1 MRPWQV
7 TVISLFVAAGSV
19 PAQWPSPKTVGI
31 PRTPDGKADLSAK
44 APRTPDGRPN
54 LSGLWTIETEEFWE
68 DIGAGLKPEEVP
80 LQPWAATL
88 FRERRTNLG
97 KDNPIAR
104 CMPAGVPTIDTI
116 PTPHK
121 IIQTPS
127 FIAILYEY
135 NMQYRQIFTDGRS
148 LPQDPNP
155 NWMGYSVGRWDG
167 DTLAVDTA
175 GLKDNT
181 WLDLYGHP
189 ATDALRVSEHFYRRD
204 FGHMDLEI
212 IMSDSKAYTK
222 PWRIVLHPRL
232 LPDAEML
239 EFVCIE
245 NNKGIEHMVGK

>member
-1 MRPWQV
+1 M
-7 TVISLFVAAGSV
+7 

-68 DIGAGLKPEEVP
+68 DIGAGLKPDEVP

-88 FRERRTNLG
+88 FGERKASLG

-127 FIAILYEY
+127 FMAILYEY

-167 DTLAVDTA
+167 DTLVVDTT
-175 GLKDNT
+175 GLKDKT

-212 IMSDSKAYTK
+212 TMSDSKAYTK

-232 LPDAEML
+232 LPDVEML

>member
-1 MRPWQV
+1 MRSWQV

-80 LQPWAATL
+80 LQSWAATL
-88 FRERRTNLG
+88 FRERRANLG

-135 NMQYRQIFTDGRS
+135 NMQYRQI
-148 LPQDPNP
+148 
-155 NWMGYSVGRWDG
+155 
-167 DTLAVDTA
+167 
-175 GLKDNT
+175 
-181 WLDLYGHP
+181 H
-189 ATDALRVSEHFYRRD
+189 
-204 FGHMDLEI
+204 
-212 IMSDSKAYTK
+212 
-222 PWRIVLHPRL
+222 
-232 LPDAEML
+232 
-239 EFVCIE
+239 
-245 NNKGIEHMVGK
+245 

>member
-44 APRTPDGRPN
+44 APRTRDGRPN
-54 LSGLWTIETEEFWE
+54 LSGLWTIETEKFWE

-88 FRERRTNLG
+88 FRERRANLG

-135 NMQYRQIFTDGRS
+135 NMQYRQIFSVAATIRFLVKPVVLTGSFLCLRCGHCPITVHTERS
-148 LPQDPNP
+148 Q
-155 NWMGYSVGRWDG
+155 SVTIRRRFFAD
-167 DTLAVDTA
+167 DDQFLT
-175 GLKDNT
+175 
-181 WLDLYGHP
+181 P
-189 ATDALRVSEHFYRRD
+189 AT
-204 FGHMDLEI
+204 
-212 IMSDSKAYTK
+212 SD
-222 PWRIVLHPRL
+222 
-232 LPDAEML
+232 
-239 EFVCIE
+239 
-245 NNKGIEHMVGK
+245 